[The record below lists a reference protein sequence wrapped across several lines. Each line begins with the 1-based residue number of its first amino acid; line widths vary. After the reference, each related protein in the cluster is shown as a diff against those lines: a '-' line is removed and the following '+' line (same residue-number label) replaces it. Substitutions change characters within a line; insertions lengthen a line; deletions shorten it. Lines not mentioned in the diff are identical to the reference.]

1 MTPKDGSE
9 FGQYFSTLQLL
20 GWKGSCFP
28 PSQKRDSAGRGA
40 VRVRSGREKLWLV
53 VLPMFMRSLRGEK
66 SRASERKPGDTGK
79 GKAAVSFQGHGCVSS
94 VPVPT
99 PPGPLTGALSS
110 FCTMY
115 VSGASALK
123 SPSFNFHVTIFI
135 RIAGPGCALPAARL
149 SVV

>member
-1 MTPKDGSE
+1 MAGS
-9 FGQYFSTLQLL
+9 
-20 GWKGSCFP
+20 P
-28 PSQKRDSAGRGA
+28 PNVHEKP
-40 VRVRSGREKLWLV
+40 SGRKV
-53 VLPMFMRSLRGEK
+53 KGFR
-66 SRASERKPGDTGK
+66 ERKPGGTGK
-79 GKAAVSFQGHGCVSS
+79 GKAEVSFQGHGCVSS

-123 SPSFNFHVTIFI
+123 SLSFNFHVTIFNG
-135 RIAGPGCALPAARL
+135 IAGPGCALPAARL